1 MSTLSCLFYGTE
13 ILRKKTL
20 LSVFHYIEIFLKSNN
35 YWGTW
40 VAQSV
45 TCVTFSFGSGHD
57 VRVVR
62 SSPISLS
69 LSHRSN

>member
-13 ILRKKTL
+13 IFKKTL
-20 LSVFHYIEIFLKSNN
+20 LSVFHYTEIFLKSKN
-35 YWGTW
+35 YWGTC
-40 VAQSV
+40 VAQLV

-62 SSPISLS
+62 SSSISLS
-69 LSHRSN
+69 LRSN